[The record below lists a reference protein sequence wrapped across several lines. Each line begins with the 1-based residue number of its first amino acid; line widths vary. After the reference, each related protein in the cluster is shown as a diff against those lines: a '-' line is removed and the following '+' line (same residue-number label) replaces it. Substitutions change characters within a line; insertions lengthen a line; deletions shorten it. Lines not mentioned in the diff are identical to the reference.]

1 MTAGVLLFTN
11 NAGSTLAGAITNTA
25 TLLNVATGG
34 GALFPSPGAGQY
46 FKLTVIDAA
55 TGLLTEFMHVTN
67 VTGDQFTVVRA
78 QEGSTAL
85 AWSAGDLVELT
96 TTAGTLAAMAQQAQ
110 LQSNST
116 NYSTDSGAANALV
129 GALSPVP
136 VSLASLT
143 GAPISIKVAAS
154 NTGAATL
161 NLNSL
166 GVTGIVNGDGSAL
179 SGGQLLAG
187 QIIEV
192 AYNGAYFQLLGPKTP
207 SATVPLFS
215 TVSIK
220 STNYTLTT
228 GDSGALIDAG
238 AVAITLIAAPFVGYA
253 TSIISNATGT
263 TILPNGNTVN
273 LASGATS
280 STISLPAAGDFVT
293 LVWDGSVWRVVG
305 GSVAMLNA
313 GASAAGYNRGI
324 KIQVTS
330 STAISVAA
338 STLAVSN
345 AAGVVLPISALST
358 TIATG
363 TTGLGGLDTGTIAA
377 STVYYVY
384 AVSNGTTSG
393 TVISTSSANP
403 ASAIT
408 TTYPYYLRIG
418 SVRTNASSLLLGT
431 LQVGRTVR
439 YVIGGPNVSSMPQ
452 MASAG
457 TSGGALTAISVASY
471 VPPNASKIGLLLA
484 FSGTGSPSAVY
495 AAAAP
500 NGNYSTPSGYNST
513 PMWLGCTAIASAGAI
528 SSDMLLESSSV
539 YYASNY
545 GTTGLFCLGW
555 EENI

>member
-192 AYNGAYFQLLGPKTP
+192 AYNGTYFQLLGPKTP

-305 GSVAMLNA
+305 GSQLML
-313 GASAAGYNRGI
+313 GLRS
-324 KIQVTS
+324 QFP
-330 STAISVAA
+330 
-338 STLAVSN
+338 STLTGPTSWVKKIPDPNSPSGFFIIQGGRATISTGNGDTVTFPVAFPNAV
-345 AAGVVLPISALST
+345 
-358 TIATG
+358 
-363 TTGLGGLDTGTIAA
+363 LGGWATDYGNGCSQMGFVLNG
-377 STVYYVY
+377 
-384 AVSNGTTSG
+384 SNLGNFLAYSKTSG
-393 TVISTSSANP
+393 TSSYASSAYGYI
-403 ASAIT
+403 A
-408 TTYPYYLRIG
+408 
-418 SVRTNASSLLLGT
+418 
-431 LQVGRTVR
+431 VG
-439 YVIGGPNVSSMPQ
+439 Y
-452 MASAG
+452 
-457 TSGGALTAISVASY
+457 
-471 VPPNASKIGLLLA
+471 
-484 FSGTGSPSAVY
+484 
-495 AAAAP
+495 
-500 NGNYSTPSGYNST
+500 
-513 PMWLGCTAIASAGAI
+513 
-528 SSDMLLESSSV
+528 
-539 YYASNY
+539 
-545 GTTGLFCLGW
+545 
-555 EENI
+555 

>member
-1 MTAGVLLFTN
+1 MNRNFVYPGALPQDTDILSPQRNAMIALGFLAQATVGAGTYFDGLACTQTTVASLSVLVGPGSAFAVSTVDATAFGSLAADTNPLVKMGINEASTTLGPMTAP
-11 NAGSTLAGAITNTA
+11 A
-25 TLLNVATGG
+25 T
-34 GALFPSPGAGQY
+34 AGQSVVY
-46 FKLTVIDAA
+46 LVQAEF
-55 TGLLTEFMHVTN
+55 TEADGN
-67 VTGDQFTVVRA
+67 
-78 QEGSTAL
+78 
-85 AWSAGDLVELT
+85 SAVL
-96 TTAGTLAAMAQQAQ
+96 
-110 LQSNST
+110 SYYNS
-116 NYSTDSGAANALV
+116 ANPSVPYV
-129 GALSPVP
+129 GP
-136 VSLASLT
+136 
-143 GAPISIKVAAS
+143 G
-154 NTGAATL
+154 NTGASQNTTRNQTVTLSLVQGTAATTGSQTTPAPTTGNTGL
-161 NLNSL
+161 YAITIANGQTTITSANIAVLASAPFIPAKLGNLSSL
-166 GVTGIVNGDGSAL
+166 FAPM
-179 SGGQLLAG
+179 A
-187 QIIEV
+187 
-192 AYNGAYFQLLGPKTP
+192 
-207 SATVPLFS
+207 SAT
-215 TVSIK
+215 
-220 STNYTLTT
+220 
-228 GDSGALIDAG
+228 
-238 AVAITLIAAPFVGYA
+238 
-253 TSIISNATGT
+253 
-263 TILPNGNTVN
+263 
-273 LASGATS
+273 
-280 STISLPAAGDFVT
+280 
-293 LVWDGSVWRVVG
+293 
-305 GSVAMLNA
+305 
-313 GASAAGYNRGI
+313 GYNRGI

-338 STLAVSN
+338 STLAASN
-345 AAGVVLPISALST
+345 AAGSVLPISALSA

-393 TVISTSSANP
+393 AVISTSSANP

-431 LQVGRTVR
+431 LQVGKTVR

-513 PMWLGCTAIASAGAI
+513 PMWLGCTAIPSAGAI

-555 EENI
+555 EESI

>member
-293 LVWDGSVWRVVG
+293 LAWDGSVWRVVG
-305 GSVAMLNA
+305 GSATMLNA
-313 GASAAGYNRGI
+313 ALHSQFTTTTTSTSGVMTRPDGTIIQWAYLVGPFGTSADTGFYVTFPNAFPNNCFFAIAIPANAASFAGYG
-324 KIQVTS
+324 QS
-330 STAISVAA
+330 M
-338 STLAVSN
+338 LE
-345 AAGVVLPISALST
+345 VVGFTQTRLNLFSDA
-358 TIATG
+358 
-363 TTGLGGLDTGTIAA
+363 
-377 STVYYVY
+377 
-384 AVSNGTTSG
+384 
-393 TVISTSSANP
+393 
-403 ASAIT
+403 
-408 TTYPYYLRIG
+408 
-418 SVRTNASSLLLGT
+418 
-431 LQVGRTVR
+431 
-439 YVIGGPNVSSMPQ
+439 IGGSGSSY
-452 MASAG
+452 G
-457 TSGGALTAISVASY
+457 FGGIYLYAI
-471 VPPNASKIGLLLA
+471 
-484 FSGTGSPSAVY
+484 
-495 AAAAP
+495 
-500 NGNYSTPSGYNST
+500 GN
-513 PMWLGCTAIASAGAI
+513 
-528 SSDMLLESSSV
+528 
-539 YYASNY
+539 
-545 GTTGLFCLGW
+545 
-555 EENI
+555 